1 MENIIVSWLT
11 KYKLLNIN
19 YIKMFNEFRH
29 KLEFAFFVT
38 LAFIA
43 FITPDY
49 WIQYTFLSF
58 ISFIILV
65 VGKLS

>member
-1 MENIIVSWLT
+1 MENIIVNWLT

-29 KLEFAFFVT
+29 KLEFAIFVT

-43 FITPDY
+43 FITPEY
-49 WIQYTFLSF
+49 WIQWTFLSF
-58 ISFIILV
+58 ISLIVLI
-65 VGKLS
+65 VGKYS